1 MSGRRVVP
9 VAAQRTQ
16 RPPLDRRGS
25 GGRSPL
31 PFPRDCL
38 GACSWTQYSRRDGT
52 RTVDIVPYR
61 AGGLSRW
68 DMGRGVVL
76 FKGGRISGLSSCFLF
91 CINEQV
97 FNQQNKSLT
106 FFPPT
111 TTPTIKMKG
120 DCGCSGASSCN
131 CGSSLTLTIHQHTTG
146 VALDPAPTMTI
157 SADPTTSP
165 NAHTPERNN
174 MRKINKIAM
183 DIRERDKKSILREYS
198 NHHQL
203 PNHSTA
209 LRPLPR
215 ATLPLSAHHTIMS
228 TQIQANSTTCHQR
241 PA

>member
-52 RTVDIVPYR
+52 RTVGIVPYR

-97 FNQQNKSLT
+97 FNQQSKSLT

-131 CGSSLTLTIHQHTTG
+131 CGSSC
-146 VALDPAPTMTI
+146 MF
-157 SADPTTSP
+157 S
-165 NAHTPERNN
+165 
-174 MRKINKIAM
+174 
-183 DIRERDKKSILREYS
+183 SI
-198 NHHQL
+198 
-203 PNHSTA
+203 
-209 LRPLPR
+209 
-215 ATLPLSAHHTIMS
+215 LPLSLAFGVQS
-228 TQIQANSTTCHQR
+228 ANIDCTSRLLRLLRKISISSIPTTRLPPNNMFLH
-241 PA
+241 